1 MYGLLRKKRA
11 EVAEERLLEGT
22 DLFVV
27 RARLPAAAAL
37 GFGAELL
44 SWTSGAATAPLLSF
58 DGFRADATDPFW
70 RPTTEDERKEFGDGV
85 DAADNRPRALLNATR
100 ARRGLVSEAR
110 TVAKNAEAQK
120 SNQRIRG

>member
-27 RARLPAAAAL
+27 RARLPAAEAL
-37 GFGAELL
+37 GLGAELL
-44 SWTSGAATAPLLSF
+44 AWTSGAATAPLLSF
-58 DGFRADATDPFW
+58 DGFRADAVDPFW
-70 RPTTEDERKEFGDGV
+70 RPTTEDEREEFGDGV
-85 DAADNRPRALLNATR
+85 DAAANRPRALLNATR

-110 TVAKNAEAQK
+110 TLAKNAEAQK